1 MNFNV
6 CSSPQ
11 KAVTRHK
18 VPIEGFE
25 ALFKVYPKS
34 RTKIVF
40 RHGNGAEKTVRFQ
53 EAARRRLAVLL
64 LAFRL
69 WDGQW
74 VYSGNAIEIE
84 FSRR

>member
-1 MNFNV
+1 M
-6 CSSPQ
+6 
-11 KAVTRHK
+11 
-18 VPIEGFE
+18 
-25 ALFKVYPKS
+25 YPKS

-40 RHGNGAEKTVRFQ
+40 RHGNGVEKTVRFQ